1 VAAVRRLV
9 GLALSAAPRL
19 VLVLTENWTMTPAR
33 DLRALVRIAQEAED
47 AGVDGVMLSEHIV
60 MGPSAGSAGPMEN
73 PRDYAAP
80 GNQDPGTPWPDSI
93 VLMSAI
99 AAATSRLR
107 LIGAA
112 IIAPLRHPLLLAHQ
126 LAALDLLSE
135 GRLVV
140 QPTVSWHRDEYD
152 ALGVPF
158 EKRGELL
165 DEHLAAWRAAWAS
178 SPAAFAGE
186 HYRFSDVYL
195 EPKPFR
201 PEGPRLWFGGTRV
214 APWIV
219 RRLVDYGHGFHPFG
233 QPTGDEM
240 EPLRAAMAAAG
251 RDMAELELVGGI
263 RPRFP
268 DAHSPGDLAEAAE
281 SIPAQVRRGYTAIC
295 FKPSQYTDDVSQV
308 GRLCRELVARAEA
321 LTAS

>member
-1 VAAVRRLV
+1 M
-9 GLALSAAPRL
+9 SAPPRI
-19 VLVLTENWTMTPAR
+19 VLVLTENWTLTPPR
-33 DLRALVRIAQEAED
+33 DLRALVRMAQEAED
-47 AGVDGVMLSEHIV
+47 AGVDGVMLSEHVV
-60 MGPSAGSAGPMEN
+60 MGPSAGSAGRMEN

-80 GNQDPGTPWPDSI
+80 GNQDPATPWPDSI

-99 AAATSRLR
+99 AAVTTRLR

-140 QPTVSWHRDEYD
+140 QPTVSWHRDEYE

-158 EKRGELL
+158 EQRGALL
-165 DEHLAAWRAAWAS
+165 DEHLAAWRAAWTS
-178 SPAAFAGE
+178 SPAAFTGR
-186 HYRFSDVYL
+186 HYRFADVYL

-201 PEGPRLWFGGTRV
+201 PEGPRLWFGGTSV
-214 APWIV
+214 GPWIV
-219 RRLVDYGHGFHPFG
+219 RRLVEYGHGFHPFG
-233 QPTGDEM
+233 QPTAEEL
-240 EPLRAAMAAAG
+240 EPLRTTMAAAG
-251 RDMAELELVGGI
+251 RDFGELELVGGI

-268 DAHSPGDLAEAAE
+268 DADSPGDLAEAAE
-281 SIPAQVRRGYTAIC
+281 SIPAQVERGYTAIC
-295 FKPSQYTDDVSQV
+295 FKPSQYTDDPAQV
-308 GRLCRELVARAEA
+308 GRLCRELVARAGA

>member
-1 VAAVRRLV
+1 
-9 GLALSAAPRL
+9 
-19 VLVLTENWTMTPAR
+19 MTPAR

-60 MGPSAGSAGPMEN
+60 MGPSAGSEGRMEN

-80 GNQDPGTPWPDSI
+80 GNQDPATPWPDSI
-93 VLMSAI
+93 VLLSAI
-99 AAATSRLR
+99 AAATTRLR

-140 QPTVSWHRDEYD
+140 QPTVSWHRDEYE

-165 DEHLAAWRAAWAS
+165 DEHLAAWRETWAS
-178 SPAAFAGE
+178 SPARFAGG

-201 PEGPRLWFGGTRV
+201 PEGPRLWFGGTTV

-219 RRLVDYGHGFHPFG
+219 RRLVRYGHGFHPFG
-233 QPTGDEM
+233 QPTAEEM

-268 DAHSPGDLAEAAE
+268 DAGSPGDLAAAAE
-281 SIPAQVRRGYTAIC
+281 SIPAQVERGYTAIC
-295 FKPSQYTDDVSQV
+295 FKPSQYTDDAVQV
-308 GRLCRELVARAEA
+308 PRLCRELVARAEA
-321 LTAS
+321 LAS

>member
-1 VAAVRRLV
+1 
-9 GLALSAAPRL
+9 
-19 VLVLTENWTMTPAR
+19 MTPAR

-47 AGVDGVMLSEHIV
+47 AGVDGVMLSEHVV
-60 MGPSAGSAGPMEN
+60 MGPSSGSAGRMRN

-80 GNQDPGTPWPDSI
+80 GNQDPATPWPDSI

-99 AAATSRLR
+99 AAATTRLR

-126 LAALDLLSE
+126 LAALDLVSE

-140 QPTVSWHRDEYD
+140 QPTVSWHRDEYE

-158 EKRGELL
+158 ERRGALL
-165 DEHLAAWRAAWAS
+165 DEHLAAWRALWAS
-178 SPAAFAGE
+178 TPASFEGR
-186 HYRFSDVYL
+186 HYRFADVYL

-201 PEGPRLWFGGTRV
+201 PEGPRLWFGGESV
-214 APWIV
+214 APWVV
-219 RRLVDYGHGFHPFG
+219 RRIVEYGHGFHPFG
-233 QPTGDEM
+233 QPSADEM
-240 EPLRAAMAAAG
+240 EPLRAAMADAG

-268 DAHSPGDLAEAAE
+268 DADSPGDLAEAAE
-281 SIPAQVRRGYTAIC
+281 SIPAQVERGYTAIC
-295 FKPSQYTDDVSQV
+295 FKPSQYTDDAAEV
-308 GRLCRELVARAEA
+308 GSLCRELISRAAA

>member
-1 VAAVRRLV
+1 VASVRRV
-9 GLALSAAPRL
+9 VDVAVTAGPRI
-19 VLVLTENWTMTPAR
+19 VLVLTENWTLTPAR
-33 DLRALVRIAQEAED
+33 DLRSLVRIAQEAED

-60 MGPSAGSAGPMEN
+60 MGPSAGSAGRMEN

-80 GNQDPGTPWPDSI
+80 GNQDPATPWPDSI
-93 VLMSAI
+93 VLLSAI
-99 AAATSRLR
+99 ASVSTRLR

-126 LAALDLLSE
+126 LAALDLLSD

-140 QPTVSWHRDEYD
+140 QPTVSWHRDEYE

-158 EKRGELL
+158 EKRGALL
-165 DEHLAAWRAAWAS
+165 DEHLAAWREAWTS
-178 SPAAFAGE
+178 SPATFTGE

-201 PEGPRLWFGGTRV
+201 PEGPRLWFGGTSV
-214 APWIV
+214 APWMV
-219 RRLVDYGHGFHPFG
+219 RRLVEYGHGFHPFG
-233 QPTGDEM
+233 QPTAEEM

-251 RDMAELELVGGI
+251 RDMAEIELVGGI

-268 DAHSPGDLAEAAE
+268 DANSCGDLAEAAE
-281 SIPAQVRRGYTAIC
+281 SIPAQVERGYTAIC
-295 FKPSQYTDDVSQV
+295 FKPSQFTDDPTEV
-308 GRLCRELVARAEA
+308 GALCRELVARAEA
-321 LTAS
+321 LVS